1 MNKPPIL
8 SIQMVPA
15 GVDTVLRGLS
25 KLTIEEAGAL
35 YNEIRGQADY
45 QLQQLQK
52 AAAQPAS
59 PAEAPKAKSVKAKK
73 AEAAA
78 AEGAPAPADD
88 ILS

>member
-45 QLQQLQK
+45 QLQQK
-52 AAAQPAS
+52 AAEQPAA
-59 PAEAPKAKSVKAKK
+59 PAEAPKAKGAKAKK
-73 AEAAA
+73 AEAAV
-78 AEGAPAPADD
+78 AESNVHRRDW
-88 ILS
+88 

>member
-25 KLTIEEAGAL
+25 KLTIAEAGDL
-35 YNEIRGQADY
+35 FNEIRGQADY
-45 QLQQLQK
+45 QLQQLAK
-52 AAAQPAS
+52 AAKQQA
-59 PAEAPKAKSVKAKK
+59 
-73 AEAAA
+73 
-78 AEGAPAPADD
+78 APAPAPKARTKAAKKDEAPAPAPAAGGDD

>member
-52 AAAQPAS
+52 AAAA
-59 PAEAPKAKSVKAKK
+59 PAETPKAKSAKAKK

-78 AEGAPAPADD
+78 PAPQEEDVDD
-88 ILS
+88 LLA

>member
-52 AAAQPAS
+52 VAKQEAA

-78 AEGAPAPADD
+78 PAPQQESVDD
-88 ILS
+88 LLA

>member
-1 MNKPPIL
+1 MNKPPVL

-15 GVDTVLRGLS
+15 GVDTVLRGLA

-52 AAAQPAS
+52 AAAA
-59 PAEAPKAKSVKAKK
+59 PAETPKAKSAKAKK

-78 AEGAPAPADD
+78 PAPQEEDVDD
-88 ILS
+88 LLA